1 MSLAKMNL
9 HSVLSVLNVILWFIK
24 CIVFSCVKTVSVWR
38 CSAELK
44 LVHITFWGFTPC
56 MVSNAAILNLQSIIA
71 VIIDADEQVKT

>member
-24 CIVFSCVKTVSVWR
+24 CIVFSCVKTVSVWC
-38 CSAELK
+38 CSAELE
-44 LVHITFWGFTPC
+44 LVDIKFWGFTLC
-56 MVSNAAILNLQSIIA
+56 VVSNAAILNLHSIIA